1 MYEVNG
7 WISYTY
13 AEVRGIQHMLGAVKQ
28 CRSCERT
35 LPISKFYV
43 PTDNSYKGWNNCA
56 KCERQR
62 TAKYRKASA

>member
-13 AEVRGIQHMLGAVKQ
+13 AEVRAFQHMLGAVKQ
-28 CRSCERT
+28 CRSCNRT
-35 LPISKFYV
+35 LPISAFYV
-43 PTDNSYKGWNNCA
+43 PSDSEYRGWLNCRR
-56 KCERQR
+56 CESRR